1 MTLMRDAQRKRAS
14 KYLSLHLRHQPE
26 RLGLTLAE
34 GGWVGVEELLAACA
48 AHGFPISRADLDEIV
63 RRCDKQRFSLDEGRG
78 RIRANQGHSVP
89 VDLQLAPREPP
100 ARLYHGT
107 PASAADQVAREGLRK
122 MSRHHVH
129 LSVDVPTAERVGARR
144 GKPVIFEVDAAG
156 MHAAGLVF
164 YCSDNGVW
172 LTDQVP
178 PGYLRR
184 R

>member
-1 MTLMRDAQRKRAS
+1 MTLMNDAQRKRAS
-14 KYLSLHLRHQPE
+14 KYLSLHLRHHPE
-26 RLGLTLAE
+26 RLGLTLSE
-34 GGWVGVEELLAACA
+34 GGWVGVDELLAACA
-48 AHGFPISRADLDEIV
+48 DRGFPLSPAELQEIV
-63 RRCDKQRFSLDEGRG
+63 RRCDKQRFSFDEGG
-78 RIRANQGHSVP
+78 ARIRANQGHSVP

-107 PASAADQVAREGLRK
+107 PASAADQIARAGLRR

-144 GKPVIFEVDAAG
+144 GEPVIFEVDAAA

-164 YCSDNGVW
+164 YRSDNGVW
-172 LTDQVP
+172 LTDEVP
-178 PGYLRR
+178 PAFLRR